1 MTRFMRSLAGVSFI
15 VVLGVMPA
23 VGHAQQRTSGSTAS
37 SPRLGGAS
45 TAGAAAAAAPEY
57 RIGPEDV
64 LDVVV
69 WQDVDLTARGVQVR
83 PDGRISLPVIN
94 DVLAAGLTPMEL
106 RAAIIK
112 GLEGPYHD
120 KEVSV
125 TVREVNSM
133 RISVVGKVRT
143 PSRVQLRSAVTIV
156 DAIAAAGGFADF
168 AQSDKICVLRRDG
181 TRLMF
186 NYDKFVKDPSAKDNF
201 LLQAGDQV
209 IVP

>member
-1 MTRFMRSLAGVSFI
+1 MTRFMKSLVGFSLV

-23 VGHAQQRTSGSTAS
+23 VGHAQQRTSSATGT
-37 SPRLGGAS
+37 SPRLGGAP
-45 TAGAAAAAAPEY
+45 AAAAEY
-57 RIGPEDV
+57 RIGPEDI

-69 WQDVDLTARGVQVR
+69 WQDADLSARGVQVR

-94 DVLAAGLTPMEL
+94 DLQAAGLTPMEL
-106 RAAIIK
+106 RAAIVK
-112 GLEGPYHD
+112 ALEGPYHD

-125 TVREVNSM
+125 TVKEVNSL

-143 PSRVQLRSAVTIV
+143 PSRFQLRSPATIV
-156 DAIAAAGGFADF
+156 DAIALAGGFADF

-186 NYDKFVKDPSAKDNF
+186 NYDKFVKDPNAKDNF